1 MMAGPSR
8 SALWRYGVLAL
19 PVAFAGFPL
28 YVLAPDLYATRYG
41 VALSALGAAL
51 VALRLFDAV
60 QDPLIGMLS
69 DHYRRFAPAFMMLA
83 AGGLC
88 AGISALFIS
97 ETGPALLRFML
108 TMALAVTAYSVLS
121 INLSAL
127 GALWGRGP
135 ADQTRI
141 AMAREG
147 FALVGLVL
155 AVSLPGL
162 LGFVLPESQ
171 VWYGFALTLLAL
183 MVLAMTVFLRWMRL
197 HGEKAEEARAAFFIR
212 PRDLSPGARF
222 LLAVYGVS
230 MVASAIPAVLVIFFV
245 RDLLG
250 AEAWT
255 GLFLMLYFLSGAAF
269 MPFWKWLSLTTGGDL
284 AAAKAKAW
292 AVSMLLASAVFIWAL
307 TLGEGDV
314 LAYALI
320 CIASGAALGA
330 DMVFPPALLADEL
343 HHNRSGAHAAAHY
356 ALLTLIAKAALALA
370 SGIALPL
377 LDLSGFTPD
386 AENSAAALWGLS
398 LAYAL
403 IPCLL
408 KLAGLAGLWFFYLP
422 QARSITHETPV
433 SPPHSRPS
441 DNGSSDHA
449 F

>member
-1 MMAGPSR
+1 
-8 SALWRYGVLAL
+8 
-19 PVAFAGFPL
+19 
-28 YVLAPDLYATRYG
+28 
-41 VALSALGAAL
+41 
-51 VALRLFDAV
+51 
-60 QDPLIGMLS
+60 
-69 DHYRRFAPAFMMLA
+69 
-83 AGGLC
+83 
-88 AGISALFIS
+88 
-97 ETGPALLRFML
+97 
-108 TMALAVTAYSVLS
+108 
-121 INLSAL
+121 
-127 GALWGRGP
+127 
-135 ADQTRI
+135 
-141 AMAREG
+141 
-147 FALVGLVL
+147 
-155 AVSLPGL
+155 
-162 LGFVLPESQ
+162 
-171 VWYGFALTLLAL
+171 
-183 MVLAMTVFLRWMRL
+183 
-197 HGEKAEEARAAFFIR
+197 
-212 PRDLSPGARF
+212 
-222 LLAVYGVS
+222 
-230 MVASAIPAVLVIFFV
+230 
-245 RDLLG
+245 
-250 AEAWT
+250 
-255 GLFLMLYFLSGAAF
+255 
-269 MPFWKWLSLTTGGDL
+269 
-284 AAAKAKAW
+284 
-292 AVSMLLASAVFIWAL
+292 MLLASAVFIWAL

-408 KLAGLAGLWFFYLP
+408 KLASLAGLWFFYLP